1 MPYLFT
7 NKKVA
12 VELDKLVPNFWNNIA
27 SLQQELYRYQNK
39 PFGIKRLQLGG
50 NGRKM
55 LIDFDTLPAK
65 VQNDLGDPRKE
76 NHPLEPYFQ
85 FDADAVRFYNR
96 FKRNGVNLK
105 QDEQERYII
114 NASVMQAVLKLE
126 VARTQERIKMKH
138 TLSGLKESL
147 RYDVET
153 FQNSLRV
160 LHQVSHTVPTSKR
173 FLEYYNGFKSDNPY
187 LSIIKDA
194 DGTGKQNARKVTD
207 ATEMILN
214 GLFKNQNHKPTPTEI
229 SRNYDAFLN
238 GYAEVYN
245 QDTGELYNP
254 KDFKKLSTATIIAYI
269 NKWENKLAT
278 YKSRSGD
285 RQVYMG
291 DFKPHHQMDMPK
303 FAGAIISIDDR
314 QPPFVY
320 NTKNDRAWF
329 YLGVDIASQAITTI
343 VFGKTKEGIILDFYR
358 QMVRNYTEWGYCL
371 PHELECESSLNS
383 SFKDTL
389 LRPGAMFQEVKIEA
403 NNARGKYIE
412 RINGKIRYELEK
424 ESIGWLA
431 RPSAKSEAN
440 QMSAAKKQII
450 PYDILI
456 NERLLEIERFNNM
469 AHPEQSNISRWD
481 YFEANQHPNLKP
493 TNWEAILPVLG
504 YKTPTSC
511 NGGYIKLQGL
521 KRAIAQD
528 GKILTGEALIQQMR
542 IIEGKEFD
550 VYWLDNNNGEV
561 LKAFVYLDNR
571 LICEVMEMP
580 RYNRAK
586 IERTDADD
594 PAVKFKNDEAIK
606 LQSAYVISVDAFEK
620 RQRNKIENVQIID
633 NTPKTINSNFR
644 IPNLRR
650 YEPKQEPVEV
660 FTDQDEDDNCV
671 YVPNQATSKGW
682 RSNF

>member
-1 MPYLFT
+1 MPYIFT

-12 VELDKLVPNFWNNIA
+12 VELDELVPKFWNCFS
-27 SLQQELYRYQNK
+27 SLKSELHRYQNK
-39 PFGIKRLQLGG
+39 PYGIKRLQLGG
-50 NGRKM
+50 NGRKL
-55 LIDFDTLPAK
+55 LIDFDSLPANI
-65 VQNDLGDPRKE
+65 QENLGDPRKE

-85 FDADAVRFYNR
+85 FDADAVRFYNK
-96 FKRNGVNLK
+96 FKRNGTTIK
-105 QDEQERYII
+105 PEEQERYII

-126 VARTQERIKMKH
+126 VARTQERIKMKDS
-138 TLSGLKESL
+138 LSGLKESL
-147 RYDVET
+147 RYDVEN
-153 FQNSLRV
+153 FQNSLKV
-160 LHQVSHTVPTSKR
+160 MHQVSHTVPTSKR
-173 FLEYYNGFKSDNPY
+173 FFECLANFKSDNPY
-187 LSIIKDA
+187 LSLIKDPE
-194 DGTGKQNARKVTD
+194 GTGKQNARKVNDT
-207 ATEMILN
+207 TEMILN
-214 GLFKNQNHKPTPTEI
+214 GLFKNQSHKPTPTDI
-229 SRNYDAFLN
+229 SRSYDAFLN

-245 QDTGELYNP
+245 ENSGELYNP
-254 KDFKKLSTATIIAYI
+254 KDFKKLSTATIINYV
-269 NKWENKLAT
+269 NKWENKLVTHKA
-278 YKSRSGD
+278 RSGD

-291 DFKPHHQMDMPK
+291 DFKPHHQMDLPK
-303 FAGAIISIDDR
+303 YAGAIISIDDR

-320 NTKNDRAWF
+320 NTKNDRVWF

-343 VFGKTKEGIILDFYR
+343 VYGKTKEGIIVDFYR
-358 QMVRNYTEWGYCL
+358 QMVRNYTEWGFCL
-371 PHELECESSLNS
+371 PNELECESSLNS

-412 RINGKIRYELEK
+412 RINGKLRYEYEK
-424 ESIGWLA
+424 KGIGWLA
-431 RPSAKSEAN
+431 RPTAKSEAN
-440 QMSAAKKQII
+440 QLSGSKKQVI
-450 PYDILI
+450 PYDILV
-456 NERLLEIERFNNM
+456 NERMLELEQFNNSQ
-469 AHPEQSNISRWD
+469 HPDETNISRWD
-481 YFEANQHPNLKP
+481 YFVANQHPNLKP
-493 TNWEAILPVLG
+493 TNWEAILPVIG

-550 VYWLDNNNGEV
+550 VYWLDNNVGEV
-561 LKAFVYLDNR
+561 LKALVYYDNR

-586 IERTDADD
+586 IERSEAD
-594 PAVKFKNDEAIK
+594 DEAIK
-606 LQSAYVISVDAFEK
+606 LQSAYVMSVDAFEK

-650 YEPKQEPVEV
+650 YEPKEETVEV
-660 FTDQDEDDNCV
+660 FADDDQDDNLV
-671 YVPNQATSKGW
+671 YVPNQTASQGW